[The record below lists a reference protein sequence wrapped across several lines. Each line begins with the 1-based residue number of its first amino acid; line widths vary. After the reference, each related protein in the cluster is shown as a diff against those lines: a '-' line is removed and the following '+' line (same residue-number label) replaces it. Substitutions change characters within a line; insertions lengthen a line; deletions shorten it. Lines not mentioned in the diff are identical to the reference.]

1 MQVRLAVSLRT
12 PDDEL
17 RDTLVPVNERW
28 SVDEVLSA
36 ARYYA
41 DTSGRRVS
49 IEYALIR
56 GINDQPW
63 RAELLAKR
71 LRKHLGQLVH
81 VNVIPLNPTRAASGM
96 RRRRRWCVGQ
106 HLR

>member
-1 MQVRLAVSLRT
+1 
-12 PDDEL
+12 
-17 RDTLVPVNERW
+17 VPVNESW

-71 LRKHLGQLVH
+71 LREHLGQLVH